1 LATHKSAEKR
11 ARQNKVR
18 SIRNASRK
26 TRIKST
32 LKKMDE
38 ALKGNNKPVAE
49 ETLKKVSSL
58 ISKGASKGVLRKRT
72 ASRKISR
79 LSKKVRALAS

>member
-11 ARQNKVR
+11 ARQNRVR

-26 TRIKST
+26 TRVKST
-32 LKKMDE
+32 LKKLDDV
-38 ALKGNNKPVAE
+38 LKSNNKAVAE
-49 ETLKKVSSL
+49 EILKKASSM
-58 ISKGASKGVLRKRT
+58 ISKGVSKGTLRKRT

-79 LSKKVRALAS
+79 LSKKVSALAS

>member
-1 LATHKSAEKR
+1 
-11 ARQNKVR
+11 
-18 SIRNASRK
+18 
-26 TRIKST
+26 
-32 LKKMDE
+32 MDE

>member
-1 LATHKSAEKR
+1 MATQKSAEKR

-18 SIRNASRK
+18 SIRNASQK

-49 ETLKKVSSL
+49 ETLKKVSSM

>member
-1 LATHKSAEKR
+1 MATHKSAEKR
-11 ARQNKVR
+11 ARQNRVR

-26 TRIKST
+26 TRVKST
-32 LKKMDE
+32 LKKLDDV
-38 ALKGNNKPVAE
+38 LKSNNKAVAE
-49 ETLKKVSSL
+49 EILKKASSM
-58 ISKGASKGVLRKRT
+58 ISKGVSKGTLRKRT